1 MGQLKKFHP
10 SQVGDF
16 SPTLEARIECF
27 FSKNDR
33 YLILLTCGQINFSR
47 FVHVKNHV
55 DSKGCVQNESRR
67 IISKS
72 QGND

>member
-1 MGQLKKFHP
+1 NRRQSNQIFNHFHLSTSLLYIQYMGQLKKFHP

-33 YLILLTCGQINFSR
+33 YLILLTCG
-47 FVHVKNHV
+47 
-55 DSKGCVQNESRR
+55 
-67 IISKS
+67 
-72 QGND
+72 